1 MAGKAVI
8 GEIKRG
14 NTRKTTFP
22 VVGVYFSAPSIALYA
37 ENICPFNYSM
47 LKNIIQKL
55 YDKEVKIKNKMSFGS
70 YESKGCSN
78 FFGNTHPMAFSR
90 AL

>member
-14 NTRKTTFP
+14 NTRKTMFRVNFSILVKMR

-37 ENICPFNYSM
+37 ENFCPLNCSIC
-47 LKNIIQKL
+47 
-55 YDKEVKIKNKMSFGS
+55 
-70 YESKGCSN
+70 
-78 FFGNTHPMAFSR
+78 
-90 AL
+90 